1 MDPPSTDTLVDDLS
15 LSDDDDVGVG
25 EGQGV
30 GGEGAGGGGGV
41 EEVPRN
47 PSGGGATT
55 GSAKSSSW
63 EFLGSDLQ
71 KSMKRRREDSN
82 EELGVPRHLSE
93 RKRLRSILGR
103 RGDEVMKNK
112 QQESVKREGDKEEIV
127 RKKEKRAV
135 SSATSVF
142 LTLKMKTTKNVLGK
156 MRKLM
161 AM

>member
-1 MDPPSTDTLVDDLS
+1 
-15 LSDDDDVGVG
+15 
-25 EGQGV
+25 
-30 GGEGAGGGGGV
+30 
-41 EEVPRN
+41 
-47 PSGGGATT
+47 
-55 GSAKSSSW
+55 
-63 EFLGSDLQ
+63 
-71 KSMKRRREDSN
+71 MKGREDTN
-82 EELGVPRHLSE
+82 GEAPRHRSE

-127 RKKEKRAV
+127 MKKEKRAV